1 MNTFAPTTSLSDKS
15 VAMRIERLA
24 RSSIALSELAP
35 NLTSIAS
42 KLAAGAQQQASQ
54 SREIAANVERM
65 ADELSKAMETL
76 NLSSTSVSD
85 IVAAIKRVA
94 DQTRILS
101 INASIEAA
109 RAGEVGLAFGAV
121 AREVESLAG
130 QTTNATKQIS
140 GRVDTIKTN
149 IQHAVEA
156 AGLGPDADA
165 DLSRKGASIRRLGSE
180 VNEMAAIAT
189 DTAGAAR
196 SVDATSGRV
205 RSLCEDLL
213 LCVGTFRLPAHE
225 NAVRVFHKVLGMR
238 EFSGTG
244 RMGHEEAMRRAL
256 RELKIFELLYL
267 TDESGRQSTSNMWVD
282 GREDASVCGHDWSS
296 RPWFRSVLESG
307 EICVS
312 DIYRSSATD
321 SFCFTLSG
329 PIFDAHGDFAGVL
342 AADVNFA
349 NLLA

>member
-1 MNTFAPTTSLSDKS
+1 
-15 VAMRIERLA
+15 MRIERLA

-42 KLAAGAQQQASQ
+42 KLASGAQQQASQ
-54 SREIAANVERM
+54 SREIAENVERM
-65 ADELSKAMETL
+65 ATELSSAMETL

-121 AREVESLAG
+121 AKEVESLAG

-140 GRVDTIKTN
+140 DKVDTIKGN
-149 IQHAVEA
+149 IKNAVDA
-156 AGLGPDADA
+156 AGLNDADVKTEA
-165 DLSRKGASIRRLGSE
+165 RKGVSIRRLGSE

-196 SVDATSGRV
+196 SVDETSGRV

-225 NAVRVFHKVLGMR
+225 NAVNIFHKVLGMN
-238 EFSGTG
+238 EFSTG
-244 RMGHEEAMRRAL
+244 NRRDYEAAMHKAL
-256 RELKIFELLYL
+256 RDMRIFELFYL
-267 TDESGRQSTSNMWVD
+267 TDATGRQITSNMWHD
-282 GREDASVCGHDWSS
+282 GREDADVYGKNWSN
-296 RPWFRSVLESG
+296 RPWFKSVIESG
-307 EICVS
+307 EISVS

-329 PIFDAHGDFAGVL
+329 PIFDAGGEFAGVL

-349 NLLA
+349 DIL

>member
-1 MNTFAPTTSLSDKS
+1 
-15 VAMRIERLA
+15 MRIERLA

-35 NLTSIAS
+35 QLTSIAS
-42 KLAAGAQQQASQ
+42 RLASGAQQQASQ

-65 ADELSKAMETL
+65 AEELSHAMETL

-121 AREVESLAG
+121 AKEVESLAG
-130 QTTNATKQIS
+130 QTTNATRQIS
-140 GRVDTIKTN
+140 TSVDTIKVN
-149 IQHAVEA
+149 IKNAVEA
-156 AGLGPDADA
+156 AGLGARA
-165 DLSRKGASIRRLGSE
+165 EVEEERKGMSIRRLGSE

-189 DTAGAAR
+189 DTAKAAH
-196 SVDATSGRV
+196 SVDETSGRV
-205 RSLCEDLL
+205 RNLCEDLL
-213 LCVGTFRLPAHE
+213 LCVGTFRLPSHD
-225 NAVRVFHKVLGMR
+225 NAVRVFHKLLGRR
-238 EFSGTG
+238 EFSGNSRLSYET
-244 RMGHEEAMRRAL
+244 AMRDAL
-256 RELKIFELLYL
+256 RNAKMFELLYM
-267 TDESGRQSTSNMWVD
+267 TDAEGRQVTSNMWFD
-282 GREDASVCGHDWSS
+282 GHTDAEVYGKDWSG
-296 RPWFRSVLESG
+296 RPWFKSVLESG
-307 EICVS
+307 EVSVS

-329 PIFDAHGDFAGVL
+329 PVFDEAGNFTGVL

-349 NLLA
+349 HILA

>member
-76 NLSSTSVSD
+76 HLSSTSVSD

-140 GRVDTIKTN
+140 SRVDTIKAN
-149 IQHAVEA
+149 ILHAVEA
-156 AGLGPDADA
+156 AGLGSDADA
-165 DLSRKGASIRRLGSE
+165 DLSRKGASILRL
-180 VNEMAAIAT
+180 VP
-189 DTAGAAR
+189 R
-196 SVDATSGRV
+196 
-205 RSLCEDLL
+205 
-213 LCVGTFRLPAHE
+213 
-225 NAVRVFHKVLGMR
+225 
-238 EFSGTG
+238 
-244 RMGHEEAMRRAL
+244 
-256 RELKIFELLYL
+256 
-267 TDESGRQSTSNMWVD
+267 
-282 GREDASVCGHDWSS
+282 
-296 RPWFRSVLESG
+296 
-307 EICVS
+307 
-312 DIYRSSATD
+312 
-321 SFCFTLSG
+321 
-329 PIFDAHGDFAGVL
+329 
-342 AADVNFA
+342 
-349 NLLA
+349 

>member
-1 MNTFAPTTSLSDKS
+1 
-15 VAMRIERLA
+15 MRIERLA

-35 NLTSIAS
+35 NLTTIAS
-42 KLAAGAQQQASQ
+42 RLAAGAQQQASQ
-54 SREIAANVERM
+54 SREIAANVEHM

-121 AREVESLAG
+121 AKEVESLAG
-130 QTTNATKQIS
+130 QTTNATRQIS
-140 GRVDTIKTN
+140 GRVDTIKSN
-149 IQHAVEA
+149 IQSAVNA
-156 AGLGPDADA
+156 AGLGESVEKVDT
-165 DLSRKGASIRRLGSE
+165 RKGLSIRRLGAE

-196 SVDATSGRV
+196 SVDETSGRV

-225 NAVRVFHKVLGMR
+225 NAVRIFREVLGMR
-238 EFSGTG
+238 EFSSGS
-244 RMGHEEAMRRAL
+244 RCDYEAAMRGAL
-256 RELKIFELLYL
+256 KSMKIFELFYL
-267 TDESGRQSTSNMWVD
+267 TDEKGRQLTSNMWHD
-282 GREDASVCGHDWSS
+282 GREDADAYGKDWSK
-296 RPWFRSVLESG
+296 RPWCKSVLESG

-329 PIFDAHGDFAGVL
+329 PIFDRNGEFAGVL

-349 NLLA
+349 DIL